1 MILKQKRSSSLQLK
15 IAMREIVMIERSTV
29 SRNGRTVL
37 HERRCHGLL
46 CDDGFRLLAYCGKRI
61 PQPPEQVRQPENT
74 KENRK
79 TAA

>member
-1 MILKQKRSSSLQLK
+1 MILKQKRSSGLRLK
-15 IAMREIVMIERSTV
+15 TAMREIVVIERSTV

-46 CDDGFRLLAYCGKRI
+46 CDDGFRLLAYCEKRVS
-61 PQPPEQVRQPENT
+61 QPPEQVSQPESTN
-74 KENRK
+74 ENRK